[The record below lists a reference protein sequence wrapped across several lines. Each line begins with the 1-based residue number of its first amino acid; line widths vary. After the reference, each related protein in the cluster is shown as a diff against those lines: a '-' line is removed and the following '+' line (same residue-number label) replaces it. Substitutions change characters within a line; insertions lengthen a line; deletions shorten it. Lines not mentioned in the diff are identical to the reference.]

1 MRNLHLILLFCV
13 TTLSSVSFAET
24 KKAASA
30 GPDKAY
36 LQKILDGWSAL
47 DPAAMKQFYV
57 QGDHL
62 FFDIAPV
69 KYSNWTEYQTGVTEL
84 LKAYKSFKMTLN
96 DDAQIHHEGNLT
108 WAVATI
114 KEDAVTATG
123 KHELGTFRWTVL
135 FQKQP
140 DGNWLIVHEHTSVP
154 ASN

>member
-1 MRNLHLILLFCV
+1 MRYRYLISLIFV
-13 TTLSSVSFAET
+13 ITISFASFAET
-24 KKAASA
+24 KKAANL

-36 LQKILDGWSAL
+36 LQKLLDGWSSL
-47 DPAAMKQFYV
+47 NPANMKQYYV

-69 KYSNWTEYQTGVTEL
+69 KYSNWAEYQTGTTEL
-84 LKAYKSFKMTLN
+84 LGGYKSLKMTLN

-114 KEDAVTATG
+114 KEESVTVND

-140 DGNWLIVHEHTSVP
+140 DGKWLIVHEHTSVP
-154 ASN
+154 AQD